1 MPSADHVPPAA
12 PHQLPFYTPHASRM
26 DGASLNSI
34 GPRDEEKGSLDFT
47 QRIERKLAEYN
58 ASQSIFKRWLFEVLS
73 WCVSATSMAAVV
85 GIYVHLKDQPI
96 SSSRSAVLLMMANV
110 LGKVASAAL
119 IVPTTEA
126 LGQLKW
132 NWFHKSNAM
141 WDFEIFD
148 KATRGPWGAAMLLFR
163 TKGRSLAALGALLI
177 VLLLAIDTFFQQVVD
192 LPERWSLE
200 SAVSKL
206 PVTVHY
212 DPGTTD
218 QYRDWIPSAT
228 SDPDLFH
235 VVEKFSY
242 GNGTQPVPFGN
253 GTRPDIP
260 LSCPTSKC
268 TWPVYETLGIC
279 SECAD
284 VSEHLSY
291 ACVSSRIDWTANST
305 GGFTS
310 EGFFPNATVC
320 GYFLNATEASPIL
333 MSGHVVD
340 ANATRRG
347 EALIMRS
354 LPLTSLLTKEPLYGN
369 GSINFKEMRNT
380 IVDIVIVSASQGTAE
395 TVYRKVPRI
404 AQECVLSW
412 CVKTIDSSYE
422 FGVYEER
429 VIETHLETTPGA
441 FPWIGYPFVDEL
453 GGGTDI
459 FFLQDINI
467 AGITSDRRTFSG
479 YGTENSTAF
488 FAIATIESVL
498 HPRPEPVLTL
508 PRASNISG
516 PALDSIERCPRPEPA
531 ATCWRASSDVVS
543 STWTE
548 RPRPVRPEPAFTR
561 WRAFRGSES
570 SSSAERLRPRP
581 EPEVTRC
588 RASSD
593 VASNMIWATFH
604 KLSGIQSFAK
614 RFCQCLWHCRSD
626 TMREGQDAIRTRW
639 LAAVRVLVELKKDTT
654 EKLLVETVWSGCN
667 MMRLKRA
674 RAGHLSKESDSEHR
688 PAAKHRTT
696 YSFPPHV
703 HRLFSPRRTPRPDNR
718 SKATYTSHTA

>member
-498 HPRPEPVLTL
+498 HPRPEPV
-508 PRASNISG
+508 
-516 PALDSIERCPRPEPA
+516 
-531 ATCWRASSDVVS
+531 
-543 STWTE
+543 
-548 RPRPVRPEPAFTR
+548 
-561 WRAFRGSES
+561 GSES

>member
-218 QYRDWIPSAT
+218 QYMDWIPSAT

-291 ACVSSRIDWTANST
+291 ACVSNRIDWTANST

-310 EGFFPNATVC
+310 EGFSPNATVC

-333 MSGHVVD
+333 MSGHVID

-347 EALIMRS
+347 EALIMRF
-354 LPLTSLLTKEPLYGN
+354 LPLTSLLTKERLYGN
-369 GSINFKEMRNT
+369 RSINFKEMRNT

-498 HPRPEPVLTL
+498 HPRPEPV
-508 PRASNISG
+508 
-516 PALDSIERCPRPEPA
+516 
-531 ATCWRASSDVVS
+531 
-543 STWTE
+543 
-548 RPRPVRPEPAFTR
+548 
-561 WRAFRGSES
+561 GSES

>member
-1 MPSADHVPPAA
+1 MPSADRVPSAA
-12 PHQLPFYTPHASRM
+12 PHQLPFYAPHASRM
-26 DGASLNSI
+26 DGASPNSI
-34 GPRDEEKGSLDFT
+34 GTRDEEKGSLDFT

-291 ACVSSRIDWTANST
+291 ACVSNRIDWTANST

-395 TVYRKVPRI
+395 TVYRKVPPI

-412 CVKTIDSSYE
+412 CVKTIESSYD

-429 VIETHLETTPGA
+429 VIETHLNTTPGA

-467 AGITSDRRTFSG
+467 AGITSDGRTFSG
-479 YGTENSTAF
+479 YGTENSTAMSVIQGF
-488 FAIATIESVL
+488 NDIFPAFATVNATFSD
-498 HPRPEPVLTL
+498 PVL
-508 PRASNISG
+508 RYRIWKEG
-516 PALDSIERCPRPEPA
+516 PAYNRLLEFNPWLAPNNVSRHMERLANALTNVVRSAPSNAMLTGQAFSIETYVDIHWAWLAFPFTLLVLSLIFLV
-531 ATCWRASSDVVS
+531 ATMLKTSRGDSVGVWKTSAMPTLIYGLPQDVRTQVS
-543 STWTE
+543 SSETHDHLSWKGA
-548 RPRPVRPEPAFTR
+548 RKVR
-561 WRAFRGSES
+561 
-570 SSSAERLRPRP
+570 
-581 EPEVTRC
+581 
-588 RASSD
+588 
-593 VASNMIWATFH
+593 I
-604 KLSGIQSFAK
+604 
-614 RFCQCLWHCRSD
+614 
-626 TMREGQDAIRTRW
+626 
-639 LAAVRVLVELKKDTT
+639 
-654 EKLLVETVWSGCN
+654 KLLPDQGWRISRQVCTSPAGEETTV
-667 MMRLKRA
+667 
-674 RAGHLSKESDSEHR
+674 
-688 PAAKHRTT
+688 T
-696 YSFPPHV
+696 
-703 HRLFSPRRTPRPDNR
+703 
-718 SKATYTSHTA
+718 